1 VKLVVE
7 AVARDDLRAIDEQG
21 QRLFGR
27 RQAAR
32 YNRELMDAMARLAD
46 YPLIYPERREFDPP
60 LRVCPHKAHV
70 ILYRLADETVTI
82 LPVRHGR
89 EDWLEV

>member
-1 VKLVVE
+1 MRYVIQPE
-7 AVARDDLRAIDEQG
+7 AKKDLLEIARQG
-21 QRLFGR
+21 TRLFGPK
-27 RQAAR
+27 QALA
-32 YNRELMDAMARLAD
+32 YASELTELMARLAD
-46 YPLIYPERREFDPP
+46 YTLIYPERREFDPP